1 MEIKDLVLQKPRFNA
16 LVTKLRGMDSS
27 KPSVIQ
33 LKGLTGS
40 AAATFLA
47 PLKNAVDRIVVFVLN
62 DEEKAGY
69 FYHDLIQIGGE
80 GAVSFFPSGYKRS
93 IKYGQIDSANEIL
106 RTETLSSIQA
116 LIQQQ
121 PAPADASGEKP
132 RASLLVVTYPEAL
145 AEKVAQSEEVKDAI
159 ITLHE
164 EEKVDPKFVA
174 DVLIDRGFQRVDYVY
189 EPGQFAVRGSI
200 LDVFSYSSEYPYR
213 IDFFGNE
220 VDSLRTFEVDTQ
232 LSKQRLTEV
241 TIAPSF
247 SKDETRGI
255 SLMEF
260 LPPSAIIACEDVQW
274 VCERVFQITHQE
286 LSEQLLATEEGD
298 ITALQKLVDAD
309 RFKTELMKF
318 NRIDISN
325 RSNPSNLSNP
335 SNPSNP
341 SLPSH
346 SVIEFHT
353 TPQPEWHKNFDL
365 ISQDFQRY
373 ALKGYTI
380 HILSDSPKQLDRIEA
395 IFEDRGEH
403 FKLVRIPRAIHQGFI
418 DDDRLKCYFTD
429 HQIFDRFHKYSLRSD
444 RARSGKIAMS
454 IKELMEFNIGDYI
467 VHVDH
472 GIAQFGGLVN
482 MPIGKDA
489 NGNDR
494 YQEVVKLIYKDGDL
508 LFVSIHQLDKLSKYR
523 GHDAAPP
530 SLTKLGHGSWERLRD
545 KTKEKMKDMA
555 RDLIALYAMRRE
567 EKGFQYSPDSQM
579 QHELEASFMFEDTPD
594 QLKATQEVK
603 RDMESARP
611 MDRLICGDVGFGKTE
626 VAIRAALKAC
636 NDCKQVAVLVPT
648 TVLAYQHYRTFS
660 ERLKDFPVRVDYL
673 SRART
678 AKQTTQLLA
687 DLAKGD
693 INIIIGTHKLI
704 GKKVKFADLGLLII
718 DEEQKFGVKVKE
730 ALKAMRINVDT
741 LTMTATPIPRTL
753 QFSLMGARDLSII
766 ATPPANRYPLQTEI
780 HRFDDAVIKE
790 AINFEL
796 SRNGQVF
803 IINNKIAQL
812 PELSARIAK
821 LVPDARIATAHGQ
834 MESNVMEQLILD
846 YANHEY
852 DILICTTIIES
863 GLDIPNANTMIVI
876 NAQNFGLSELHQLR
890 GRVGRTNK
898 KAFCYLITPPYSYLT
913 QDARRRLQAIE
924 NFSGLG
930 SGIHLAMQDLD
941 IRGAGNLLGGEQSGF
956 IADLGYETYQKILK
970 QAVKELKTQEF
981 RTLFQGEQQEG
992 ENVTDECAIDT
1003 DLDISFGEAY
1013 VPESSERIALYQE
1026 LDNLTRQDEID
1037 AYRKRLIDRFGKI
1050 PEPGEELIRVV
1061 LLRQLGREIGF
1072 ERIILRGGK
1081 MRCLFVTS
1089 MGDDYYDM
1097 KQFDRVLDFYQKHYH
1112 ICRLVNKDERRS
1124 ILISGVTS
1132 VKQAIGLL
1140 KQMR

>member
-16 LVTKLRGMDSS
+16 LAKKLRGLDSS

-47 PLKNAVDRIVVFVLN
+47 PLKNAVDRIVIFVLN

-69 FYHDLIQIGGE
+69 FYHDLCQIGGDD
-80 GAVSFFPSGYKRS
+80 AVSFFPSGYKRS

-106 RTETLSSIQA
+106 RTETLSSIQS
-116 LIQQQ
+116 LVEGTR
-121 PAPADASGEKP
+121 SGTRSEELLN
-132 RASLLVVTYPEAL
+132 ALLVVTYPEAL
-145 AEKVAQSEEVKDAI
+145 AEKVAQSEEVKEAI

-164 EEKVDPKFVA
+164 NEKVDPKFVA
-174 DVLIDRGFQRVDYVY
+174 ELLYERGFQRVDYVY
-189 EPGQFAVRGSI
+189 EPGQYAVRGSI

-213 IDFFGNE
+213 VDFFGNE
-220 VDSLRTFEVDTQ
+220 IDSLRTFEVDTQ
-232 LSKQRLTEV
+232 LSKDRMKEL

-247 SKDETRGI
+247 NKDEVKGI

-260 LPPSAIIACEDVQW
+260 LPADAIIACEDVDW
-274 VCERVFQITHQE
+274 VCERVFQICNQD
-286 LSEQLLATEEGD
+286 LSDQLLASEEGD
-298 ITALQKLVDAD
+298 MTALQKLVDAD
-309 RFKTELMKF
+309 RFKASLLKF
-318 NRIDISN
+318 NRIDINN
-325 RSNPSNLSNP
+325 RTAAPG
-335 SNPSNP
+335 
-341 SLPSH
+341 
-346 SVIEFHT
+346 VYTIEFHT
-353 TPQPEWHKNFDL
+353 SPQPEWHKNFDL
-365 ISQDFQRY
+365 ISQDFQKY
-373 ALKGYTI
+373 AMKGYTL
-380 HILSDSPKQLDRIEA
+380 HLLSDSTKQLDRIEA
-395 IFEDRGEH
+395 IFEDRDEH
-403 FKLVRIPRAIHQGFI
+403 FKFVRIPKAIHQGFI
-418 DDDRLKCYFTD
+418 DDDRLNCYFTD
-429 HQIFDRFHKYSLRSD
+429 HQIFDRFHKYSLKSD
-444 RARSGKIAMS
+444 RARSGKIALS

-482 MPIGKDA
+482 LPIGKDA

-494 YQEVVKLIYKDGDL
+494 YQEVVKLIYKGGDL

-523 GHDAAPP
+523 GHDAEPP
-530 SLTKLGHGSWERLRD
+530 TLTRLGSGSWERLRD

-555 RDLIALYAMRRE
+555 RDLIALYALRRE

-594 QLKATQEVK
+594 QLKATQDVK
-603 RDMESARP
+603 RDMESQRP
-611 MDRLICGDVGFGKTE
+611 MDRLVCGDVGFGKTE
-626 VAIRAALKAC
+626 VAIRAAVKAC

-660 ERLKDFPVRVDYL
+660 ERLKDFPIRVDYL
-673 SRART
+673 TRARS
-678 AKQTTQLLA
+678 AKQTRQIIE

-704 GKKVKFADLGLLII
+704 GKQVKFADLGLLII

-730 ALKAMRINVDT
+730 TLKAMRINVDT

-766 ATPPANRYPLQTEI
+766 ATPPANRYPIQTEV
-780 HRFDDAVIKE
+780 HRDDDEVLKE

-803 IINNKIAQL
+803 VINNKISQL
-812 PELSARIAK
+812 PDISERIAR
-821 LVPDARIATAHGQ
+821 LVPDARIATAHGR
-834 MESNVMEQLILD
+834 MESEVMEHLILD
-846 YANHEY
+846 FANNEY
-852 DILICTTIIES
+852 DVLVCTTIIEA
-863 GLDIPNANTMIVI
+863 GLDIPNANTMIVM

-913 QDARRRLQAIE
+913 QDARRRIQAIE

-956 IADLGYETYQKILK
+956 IADLGYEAYQKILK
-970 QAVKELKTQEF
+970 QAIKELKTQEF
-981 RTLFQGEQQEG
+981 HTLFKDEPQEG
-992 ENVTDECAIDT
+992 PNVTDECAIET
-1003 DLDISFGEAY
+1003 DLDISFGEEY
-1013 VPESSERIALYQE
+1013 VPESGERIALYQE
-1026 LDNLTRQDEID
+1026 LDNLTKQEEID
-1037 AYRKRLIDRFGKI
+1037 AYRKRLKDRFGKI

-1061 LLRQLGREIGF
+1061 TLRQLGREIGF
-1072 ERIILRGGK
+1072 EKLILRGGK
-1081 MRCLFVTS
+1081 MRCLFVT
-1089 MGDDYYDM
+1089 GQDDIYYES
-1097 KQFDRVLDFYQKHYH
+1097 KHFDKVLDYFKDHANN
-1112 ICRLVNKDERRS
+1112 CRLEEKNGKRS
-1124 ILISGVTS
+1124 LLISNVPS
-1132 VKQAIGLL
+1132 IKQAISYL